1 MEIDLDGAELLVFTD
16 GDIWRRVGGV
26 WKFIPNVNNHLGYNR
41 IQCNYR
47 KYRRHRI
54 IAWVFLGLDLDDPH
68 QLIDHIDGNRL
79 NNNMDNLRIVNSS
92 QNSQNRKGVR
102 GITKKTNGKWIAR
115 LMVSGKRFNL
125 GTYEIEEDAKL
136 AYISAKVIY
145 HILQGE
151 NDDNINKYLV
161 YTNG

>member
-1 MEIDLDGAELLVFTD
+1 
-16 GDIWRRVGGV
+16 
-26 WKFIPNVNNHLGYNR
+26 
-41 IQCNYR
+41 
-47 KYRRHRI
+47 
-54 IAWVFLGLDLDDPH
+54 
-68 QLIDHIDGNRL
+68 
-79 NNNMDNLRIVNSS
+79 MDNLRIVNSS